1 MVVWFCLG
9 KLFRII
15 DTMLTNCSSVGVIF
29 PVLVLVFYVQ
39 T

>member
-9 KLFRII
+9 KLFRI